1 MEQKLSPDLPLLQN
15 ADLKGRVVLVRVD
28 HNVVKK
34 GDIADPFRI
43 EATIGTLSHII
54 EQGGLPVLM
63 THVGRPRDKKTGNIT
78 VSDATSVAPIV
89 EYLKTKLNISFLV
102 PECPATEEGIVDP
115 GNTLKDAVE
124 RLKRGDVGGVYLPN
138 TRWFA
143 GEETKGEERA
153 RFAAHLASLAD
164 VYVNDAF
171 GSWQPHAS
179 TFDVA
184 RLLPSYAGF
193 LMQKELIGLNAVLNP
208 KRPFVAVVA
217 GAKYDTKIGPVRALF
232 DRADT
237 LILGGVIYNTYL
249 AARYNTGIEGVSDD
263 EKALAREVISL
274 DEKMGKILE
283 PRAVTESDVVDER
296 VEGKYRT
303 VDLDDIHG
311 GGTYH
316 YFLDVAPAAFED
328 PGLKEAIGGAKTIF
342 VNAVMGFAPHF
353 IDGSRALYDL
363 IDKNRDAMKLFGGG
377 DTLATFKKV
386 LPDAYRNGIE
396 DDTYYFFTGGG
407 AVLKVIEEGDPYAL
421 EPVRALME
429 SGK

>member
-1 MEQKLSPDLPLLQN
+1 MKQKLSESLPLVQDASLQ
-15 ADLKGRVVLVRVD
+15 DKVVLVRVD

-34 GDIADPFRI
+34 GKIADPFRI
-43 EATIGTLSHII
+43 ESTIGTLFHIV
-54 EQGGLPVLM
+54 ERGGRLVLM
-63 THVGRPRDKKTGNIT
+63 THVGRPRDKKSGNIT
-78 VSDATSVAPIV
+78 VSDATSVAPIA
-89 EYLKTKLNISFLV
+89 EYLEKKLNITFAV
-102 PECPATEEGIVDP
+102 PECPATEQGIVDP
-115 GNTLKDAVE
+115 GDALLNAVR
-124 RLKRGDVGGVYLPN
+124 RLKNRDVGGVYVPN

-143 GEETKGEERA
+143 GEENKGDA
-153 RFAAHLASLAD
+153 RGKFASMLASLAD

-193 LMQKELIGLNAVLNP
+193 LMQKELIGLDAVLNP

-249 AARYNTGIEGVSDD
+249 AARYNAGIEGVSED
-263 EKALAREVISL
+263 EKKMAKEVIAL
-274 DEKMGKILE
+274 DEKTGKILE
-283 PRAVTESDVVDER
+283 PGAVTESDVADGR

-303 VDLDDIHG
+303 VDLDAVHDG
-311 GGTYH
+311 GSYN
-316 YFLDVAPAAFED
+316 YFLDVDPKAFQDER
-328 PGLKEAIGGAKTIF
+328 LRSAIGDAKTVF

-353 IDGSRALYDL
+353 TDGSKALYDL
-363 IDKNRDAMKLFGGG
+363 IDKNTDAMKLYGGG
-377 DTLATFKKV
+377 DTLATFKEL
-386 LPDAYRNGIE
+386 LPGAYLDGID
-396 DDTYYFFTGGG
+396 DDTYYYFTGGG

-429 SGK
+429 SKR

>member
-1 MEQKLSPDLPLLQN
+1 MNQKLSPNLPLVQN
-15 ADLKGRVVLVRVD
+15 ADLEGKVVLVRVD

-34 GDIADPFRI
+34 GKIADPFRI
-43 EATIGTLSHII
+43 ESTIGTLFHIV
-54 EQGGLPVLM
+54 ERGGRLVLM
-63 THVGRPRDKKTGNIT
+63 SHVGRPRDKKTGNIT
-78 VSDATSVAPIV
+78 VSDATSVAPIA
-89 EYLKTKLNISFLV
+89 EYLEKKLNIPFLT
-102 PECPATEEGIVDP
+102 PECPATERGIVDP

-124 RLKRGDVGGVYLPN
+124 RLRKREVGGVYLPN

-143 GEETKGEERA
+143 GEENKGEEREK
-153 RFAAHLASLAD
+153 FAAMLASLAD

-179 TFDVA
+179 TYDVA
-184 RLLPSYAGF
+184 LLLPSYAGF
-193 LMQKELIGLNAVLNP
+193 LMQKELIGLDAVLNP

-249 AARYNTGIEGVSDD
+249 AARYNAEITGVSD
-263 EKALAREVISL
+263 EEEAMAREVISL
-274 DEKMGKILE
+274 DEKKGKILE
-283 PRAVTESDVVDER
+283 PRAVTESDVADGR

-303 VDLDDIHG
+303 VDLNDIHNG
-311 GGTYH
+311 GSYK
-316 YFLDVAPAAFED
+316 YFLDVAPTAFED
-328 PGLKEAIGGAKTIF
+328 PKLKSAIGDAKTIF

-353 IDGSRALYDL
+353 TDGSEALYDL
-363 IDKNRDAMKLFGGG
+363 IDQNEDAMKLYGGG
-377 DTLATFKKV
+377 DTLATFKEL
-386 LPDAYRNGIE
+386 LPGAYLDGIDE
-396 DDTYYFFTGGG
+396 DTYYYFTGGG